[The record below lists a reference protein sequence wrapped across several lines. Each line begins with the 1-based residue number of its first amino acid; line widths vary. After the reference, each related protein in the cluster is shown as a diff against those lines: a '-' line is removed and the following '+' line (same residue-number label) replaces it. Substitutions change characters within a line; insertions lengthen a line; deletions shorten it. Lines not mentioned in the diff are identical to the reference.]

1 MLDYLCR
8 EIELGDTL
16 VYPVRRGSRM
26 YLNRLTVTDIN
37 NDENTV
43 GGVNPLGRN
52 VYIHRPDRAVVA
64 DKATEKDS

>member
-43 GGVNPLGRN
+43 SGPNPLGRY
-52 VYIHRPDRAVVA
+52 VTVSRPDRTVVA
-64 DKATEKDS
+64 GQTTEKDS

>member
-26 YLNRLTVTDIN
+26 YLNRLTVTDTD
-37 NDENTV
+37 NDENIV
-43 GGVNPLGRN
+43 SGVNPLGRH
-52 VYIHRPDRAVVA
+52 VTVRRPDRSVVVEQT
-64 DKATEKDS
+64 TEKDS

>member
-16 VYPVRRGSRM
+16 VYPVRRASRM
-26 YLNRLTVTDIN
+26 YLQRLTVTDIN

-43 GGVNPLGRN
+43 SGTTPIGKRVTVR
-52 VYIHRPDRAVVA
+52 RPDRTVVA
-64 DKATEKDS
+64 EKTTEKES

>member
-16 VYPVRRGSRM
+16 VYPVRRASRM

-37 NDENTV
+37 DDENTV
-43 GGVNPLGRN
+43 SGNNPLGKR
-52 VYIHRPDRAVVA
+52 VTVRRPDRTVVA
-64 DKATEKDS
+64 GQTTEKDS

>member
-16 VYPVRRGSRM
+16 VYPVRRASRM

-37 NDENTV
+37 DDENTV
-43 GGVNPLGRN
+43 SGNNPLGKR
-52 VYIHRPDRAVVA
+52 VTVRRPDRTVVA
-64 DKATEKDS
+64 GKTTEKDS